1 MSTLKTLV
9 VLAPQPDPQHIT
21 DIALLAEAPH
31 LDHPHIDVV
40 RMRGANPAHGASV
53 LERCRAH
60 GYDAAYVDSSLAFA
74 DFGLLVSD
82 MDSTLI
88 NIECIDEIADIKG
101 IKPQVAEIT
110 ERAMRG
116 ELDFAAALRER
127 VALLKGLD
135 ESALRQVYEERLRL
149 NPGAERLLDA
159 CKRCGI
165 KTLLVSGGF
174 TYFTERLKADY
185 GLDYAY
191 ANQLEIVDGKL
202 TGRLQGDI
210 VDAEAKKRLL
220 IATRDALGLNP
231 GQVIAVGD
239 GANDL
244 PMLREA
250 GIGVAYHAKP
260 RVSAEADIAIEHGG
274 LDTILRLFH

>member
-1 MSTLKTLV
+1 MSTQKTLV
-9 VLAPQPDPQHIT
+9 VLAPQPDPRHLS
-21 DIALLAEAPH
+21 DIARLAEAPH

-40 RMRGANPAHGASV
+40 RMRGANPDQSPSV

-60 GYDAAYVDSSLAFA
+60 GYDAAYIDNGQAFA
-74 DFGLLVSD
+74 DFRLLVSD

-116 ELDFAAALRER
+116 ELDFSAALRER
-127 VALLKGLD
+127 VALLEGLP
-135 ESALRQVYEERLRL
+135 EAALRQVYEERLRL
-149 NPGAERLLDA
+149 NPGAEQLLAACRRL
-159 CKRCGI
+159 GI

-174 TYFTERLKADY
+174 TYFTDRLKADY
-185 GLDYAY
+185 GLDHAY

-202 TGRLQGDI
+202 TGRVQGDI

-220 IATRDALGLNP
+220 IATRDALGLRP
-231 GQVIAVGD
+231 EQVIAVGD

-250 GIGVAYHAKP
+250 GTGVAYHAKP

-274 LDTILRLFH
+274 LDAILRLFH

>member
-1 MSTLKTLV
+1 MAKLASLAQAKRIDHGRAGV
-9 VLAPQPDPQHIT
+9 VRLE
-21 DIALLAEAPH
+21 DIDAECGQALLA
-31 LDHPHIDVV
+31 LC
-40 RMRGANPAHGASV
+40 RGEG
-53 LERCRAH
+53 C
-60 GYDAAYVDSSLAFA
+60 DAAVVDEARRFA

-88 NIECIDEIADIKG
+88 SIECIDEIADLKG
-101 IKPQVAEIT
+101 LKPQVAEIT

-127 VALLKGLD
+127 VALLQGLP
-135 ESALRQVYEERLRL
+135 EAALREVYEHRLRL
-149 NPGAERLLDA
+149 NPGARELLAA
-159 CKRCGI
+159 CRAAGI

-174 TYFTERLKADY
+174 TYFTDRLKDEL

-191 ANQLEIVDGKL
+191 ANQLEAVDGIL
-202 TGRLQGDI
+202 TGRVSGGI
-210 VDAEAKKRLL
+210 VDAETKKRLL
-220 IATRDALGLNP
+220 IETRERLDLRP
-231 GQVIAVGD
+231 EQVLAVGD

-250 GIGVAYHAKP
+250 GVGIAYHAKP

-274 LDTILRLFH
+274 LDAIPLFFR

>member
-21 DIALLAEAPH
+21 DIAHLAEAPH
-31 LDHPHIDVV
+31 LDHPGADIV
-40 RMRGANPAHGASV
+40 RMRGAKA
-53 LERCRAH
+53 ERRQEVIALCHRH
-60 GYDAAYVDSSLAFA
+60 GYDAAYIDNGKHLG
-74 DFGLLVSD
+74 DFRLLVSD

-116 ELDFAAALRER
+116 ELDFSAALQER
-127 VALLKGLD
+127 VALLAGLP
-135 ESALRQVYEERLRL
+135 ESALEQVYRERLRL
-149 NPGAERLLDA
+149 NPGAEQLLSACRRL
-159 CKRCGI
+159 GI

-174 TYFTERLKADY
+174 TYFTDRLKADY

-191 ANQLEIVDGKL
+191 ANQLEIVDGRL
-202 TGRLQGDI
+202 TGRLSGEI
-210 VDAEAKKRLL
+210 IDAVAKKQLL
-220 IATRDALGLNP
+220 MATRSALKLKP
-231 GQVIAVGD
+231 EQVMAVGD

-244 PMLREA
+244 PMLQEA

-260 RVSAEADIAIEHGG
+260 RVSAAADIAIEHGG
-274 LDTILRLFH
+274 LDAILQLYH